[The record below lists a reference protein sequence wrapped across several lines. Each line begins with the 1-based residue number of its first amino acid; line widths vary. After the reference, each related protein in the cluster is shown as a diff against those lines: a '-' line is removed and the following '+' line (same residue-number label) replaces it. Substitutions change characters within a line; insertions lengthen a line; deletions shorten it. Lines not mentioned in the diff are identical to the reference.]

1 MDTSP
6 EMALKVEVM
15 YREQLERKFQGVPLK
30 FDPILVEVVLDQYG
44 EDTFHVTVVYDG
56 EQDLLDPA
64 KLNRISG
71 ELMLLWPSLGI
82 DKIPIESHVDKK
94 EYDLGDEL
102 LYAEDW
108 GEDSDWTGDIW

>member
-6 EMALKVEVM
+6 EMALKVETM

-56 EQDLLDPA
+56 DQDLLDPA

-71 ELMLLWPSLGI
+71 ELSLLWPGLGI
-82 DKIPIESHVDKK
+82 DKIPIESHVDKE

-102 LYAEDW
+102 LYDDDEWEEDP
-108 GEDSDWTGDIW
+108 DWTGAT